1 MVPTAEKRR
10 ACGGCRETE
19 PVHHRA
25 RAGRHRGG
33 REPAFGLQRP
43 QGGLPHPVRRGGPP
57 LLRQHR
63 LRGREPASG
72 RVEGEDQA
80 LPQPEPRPHV
90 LLRVHRHASGLLP
103 GSQELRR
110 RLDRR
115 AGKQEPH
122 VQRGPAGLPALQRM
136 GARAGGGHRPR
147 RRAGGSGQRQPQ
159 GVPQRPVHHRPVQPR
174 ARASRVPPRTVH
186 ARADRPHQGGRMPA
200 PEHGVRR
207 HRGRAGGPGLR
218 LVRPHVPRHEG
229 VRLHG
234 AALGG
239 QRVARLRAHPVRAS
253 QLPARR
259 QEGLRAR
266 AGARRSP
273 EKALGGVREGW
284 RAAITTSAST
294 PPSRPSCKA
303 SRCPTPT

>member
-25 RAGRHRGG
+25 RTGRHRGG

-72 RVEGEDQA
+72 GVEGQDQA

-147 RRAGGSGQRQPQ
+147 RRGWRIWSTQASRCSATTCASPTRSAACSCIACSDTNGS
-159 GVPQRPVHHRPVQPR
+159 
-174 ARASRVPPRTVH
+174 RASRPTSSRRANACPRTWCSTASRTSGRARTSPRSPPR
-186 ARADRPHQGGRMPA
+186 
-200 PEHGVRR
+200 
-207 HRGRAGGPGLR
+207 
-218 LVRPHVPRHEG
+218 
-229 VRLHG
+229 
-234 AALGG
+234 
-239 QRVARLRAHPVRAS
+239 
-253 QLPARR
+253 
-259 QEGLRAR
+259 
-266 AGARRSP
+266 SP
-273 EKALGGVREGW
+273 
-284 RAAITTSAST
+284 S
-294 PPSRPSCKA
+294 
-303 SRCPTPT
+303 